1 MPDALL
7 HIARLSLAFGRV
19 NRATL
24 HEDGVTPETDT
35 DHTVMLGLLALHIAG
50 NEAAGLNLDMGRL
63 AALALVHDLVEVYA
77 GDTNTAGGLTPE
89 QRAEKTQRELAAARR
104 LFAELGRPDGG
115 VSPVLWWLHDYETGD
130 TREARFLRYLDKIT
144 PKLTHALNGNAVLRR
159 EGWTVERLRERHRAQ
174 GAELAERYP
183 EFAPV
188 LGPLFDA
195 ACAASEEAL
204 AGPPPASML
213 TNCTRCTWAGEHA
226 GRPTCAIGWSV
237 ACLPD
242 TFQRLTDWKIANLD
256 REGRPRA
263 GATYC
268 PSFSAE
274 VSRG

>member
-24 HEDGVTPETDT
+24 HEDGVTPESDT
-35 DHTVMLGLLALHIAG
+35 DHTVMLGLLALHVADLHP
-50 NEAAGLNLDMGRL
+50 ELGLNLGTL
-63 AALALVHDLVEVYA
+63 STLALVHDFAEVYA
-77 GDTNTAGGLTPE
+77 GDTNTAGGLTEE
-89 QRAEKTQRELAAARR
+89 QRAQKHRREQAAVQRLDDELH
-104 LFAELGRPDGG
+104 GG
-115 VSPVLWWLHDYETGD
+115 PIVQALLAYENEACP
-130 TREARFLRYLDKIT
+130 EARFLRYLDKIT

-159 EGWTVERLRERHRAQ
+159 EGWTVDRLRERHRAQ

-242 TFQRLTDWKIANLD
+242 TCQRLTDWKTANLD

-263 GATYC
+263 GATDC

-274 VSRG
+274 VPRG